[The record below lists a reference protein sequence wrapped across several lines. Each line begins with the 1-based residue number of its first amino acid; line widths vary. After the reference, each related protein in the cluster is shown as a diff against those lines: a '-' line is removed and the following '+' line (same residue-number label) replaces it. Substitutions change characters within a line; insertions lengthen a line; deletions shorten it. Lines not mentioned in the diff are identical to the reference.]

1 MQVDEACRAVVR
13 LPAAPDSIGAARA
26 ALRRTLRDWDL
37 DALVDTAQLLTS
49 ELATNAVLHARTDF
63 ELRVERRGDRLR
75 VSVLDGSPRTAA
87 RRRYG
92 LDSGTGRGLGLVEAL
107 SADWGTSSADG
118 WAKAVWFELDPAAVP
133 LDDEGVLY
141 GEDWLS
147 LVDEL

>member
-13 LPAAPDSIGAARA
+13 LPATPDSISTARA
-26 ALRRTLRDWDL
+26 TVRRALRAWDL

-49 ELATNAVLHARTDF
+49 EVATNAVLHARTDF
-63 ELRVERRGDRLR
+63 EVRVERRGDRVR
-75 VSVLDGSPRTAA
+75 VSVLDGSPRRAA

-107 SADWGTSSADG
+107 SAAWACEPADG
-118 WAKAVWFELDPAAVP
+118 WAKVTWFELDPAATP
-133 LDDEGVLY
+133 DSDEGLLY

-147 LVDEL
+147 LVDDL